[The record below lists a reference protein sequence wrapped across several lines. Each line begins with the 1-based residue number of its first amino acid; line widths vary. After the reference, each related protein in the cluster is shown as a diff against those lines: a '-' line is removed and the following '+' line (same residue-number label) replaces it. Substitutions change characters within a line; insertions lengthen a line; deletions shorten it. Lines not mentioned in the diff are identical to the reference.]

1 MSRFENIPISSK
13 NYPVALPAKNASL
26 TLPVRKHNAR
36 HARQYRCIEENCPR
50 SSIGFATINDLYRHE
65 KSVHGKH
72 VGKSRMYKCFAPG
85 CAKASKLWPR
95 LDNFKQH
102 LIRMH
107 PMEDIDA
114 LCKK

>member
-1 MSRFENIPISSK
+1 M
-13 NYPVALPAKNASL
+13 
-26 TLPVRKHNAR
+26 
-36 HARQYRCIEENCPR
+36 EEGCPR
-50 SSIGFATINDLYRHE
+50 AAIGFATINDLYRHE

-107 PMEDIDA
+107 PNEDID
-114 LCKK
+114 LLVKK